1 MKTSI
6 ALDKHCAIGAE
17 RDTSNNVDETLPSK
31 RVATMFTVFVIVPN
45 RANALVVHGTL
56 PQSDIRYRIPLS
68 DIGYPIWEVGYPMSD
83 IRSR

>member
-1 MKTSI
+1 MKESCKIQHTIMKTSI

-45 RANALVVHGTL
+45 RANALVVVLAFRRCCTVGVE
-56 PQSDIRYRIPLS
+56 DRG
-68 DIGYPIWEVGYPMSD
+68 IGEKDSP
-83 IRSR
+83 